1 MLYHSRLRH
10 MLIILVIKLFFLL
23 HFLFF
28 CIIHVLLHLLP
39 VSSFI
44 KMNFL
49 FQVFFLSLVKKSY
62 LSLLIKSLLYPHFL
76 LGQSFLISSS
86 LIYYITCFLSSL
98 LNLLECSIL
107 FLLEQTDS
115 VG

>member
-1 MLYHSRLRH
+1 MLYHRRFSH

-28 CIIHVLLHLLP
+28 CVIYILLYFLS

-49 FQVFFLSLVKKSY
+49 FQIFLLSFVKESY
-62 LSLLIKSLLYPHFL
+62 LRLFIEFLLYPHFL
-76 LGQSFLISSS
+76 LNLSFLISSS
-86 LIYYITCFLSSL
+86 LIYYITSFLSRL
-98 LNLLECSIL
+98 FNLLECSVF
-107 FLLEQTDS
+107 FLLEQADS
-115 VG
+115 IG